1 MINGW
6 QCECSKQNPLI
17 KRYCT
22 SCGVEIP
29 LKIVNEVFEEEY
41 QKTQNEIRIQR
52 IERGKKHVALQQKI
66 MTKYFSLSLVA
77 TIALVVGLCGLYYY
91 FGYLDLNYCN
101 GRINAVSTK
110 TIENEYD
117 LISSFSKFNEGR
129 LSMVVKERVS
139 LVEKADK
146 DKKSFAE
153 EQIEK
158 IDLWR
163 RIENFAHNIV
173 R

>member
-91 FGYLDLNYCN
+91 FGYLSLSAFSTRLTLSFTTIDNLPSLNFEKELMRSY
-101 GRINAVSTK
+101 
-110 TIENEYD
+110 
-117 LISSFSKFNEGR
+117 SFS
-129 LSMVVKERVS
+129 
-139 LVEKADK
+139 
-146 DKKSFAE
+146 
-153 EQIEK
+153 
-158 IDLWR
+158 
-163 RIENFAHNIV
+163 IV
-173 R
+173 FVLTALIRPLQ